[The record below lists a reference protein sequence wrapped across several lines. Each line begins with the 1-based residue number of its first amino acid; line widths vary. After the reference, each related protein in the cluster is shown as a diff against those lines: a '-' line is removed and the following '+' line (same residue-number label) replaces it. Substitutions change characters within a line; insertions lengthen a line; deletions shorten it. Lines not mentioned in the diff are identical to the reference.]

1 MDKKLHIGHGFN
13 KLRKEKGLT
22 FKQIAKRIG
31 YTSAPAA
38 ANITQR
44 RVTQTDMIDKLAEAL
59 EVTHQELVEAC
70 LVDKEKDQ

>member
-13 KLRKEKGLT
+13 KIRRQKNLT
-22 FKQIAKRIG
+22 FKQIAQRLG
-31 YTSAPAA
+31 YNQPPAA
-38 ANITQR
+38 ANIVR
-44 RVTQTDMIDKLAEAL
+44 RAITKTDMIDKLAEAL